1 LNYPQSISYFKTLC
15 SIDFEFKAV
24 NEFITEVHCCVL
36 KDLLTGRVIRL
47 FGEELITPPPF
58 LQDEDVV
65 FVTFYGIA
73 EFRCFIKLGWN
84 FPKYHIDL
92 YVEFSNLVNNTNYA
106 KRKSLLSVLNYYG
119 FDCLESQEKDEM
131 RQLAMRGRPYT
142 NGEMLALVD
151 YCQSDVEALD
161 KIFPKIISDGLIPY
175 ALLRGDY
182 IKSLAVVEENG
193 IAVDYK
199 RIKDFEEHFPAL
211 RLKLVK
217 EFDPDNLF
225 YDGLVFKYQKLL
237 SYVKKHNIDW
247 PLLDSGLL
255 DMKETTFKVQAKK
268 DKIIQSI
275 YQLRQVLSKTTRLKP
290 QVGPDGRCRCMLSP
304 FASKTSRN
312 QPSTNKFPF
321 GWPSMMRSLMRA
333 SQ

>member
-1 LNYPQSISYFKTLC
+1 LNYPQSIFYFKAVW
-15 SIDFEFKAV
+15 SIDFEFKTV
-24 NEFITEVHCCVL
+24 NEFIVEVHCCVL
-36 KDLLTGRVIRL
+36 KDFLTGRVVRL
-47 FGEELITPPPF
+47 FAEELKTPPSF
-58 LQDEDVV
+58 LQDEDIV
-65 FVTFYGIA
+65 FITFYGIA
-73 EFRCFIKLGWN
+73 EFRCFLKLGWC

-92 YVEFSNLVNNTNYA
+92 YVEFSNLVNNTSYG
-106 KRKSLLSVLNYYG
+106 KKKSLLSVLNYYG

-131 RQLAMRGRPYT
+131 RELAMRGSPYS
-142 NGEMLALVD
+142 NSERLSLLD
-151 YCQSDVEALD
+151 YCQSDVEALE
-161 KIFPKIISDGLIPY
+161 KILPKIISDALIPY
-175 ALLRGDY
+175 SLLRGDY

-193 IAVDYK
+193 IAVDHK
-199 RIKDFEEHFPAL
+199 RIRDFEEHFPAL

-237 SYVKKHNIDW
+237 SYVKKNNIDW

-255 DMKETTFKVQAKK
+255 DMKEATFKAQAQK
-268 DKIIQSI
+268 DGVIQSI

-312 QPSTNKFPF
+312 QPSTNEFPF
-321 GWPSMMRSLMRA
+321 GWPAMMRSLMRA